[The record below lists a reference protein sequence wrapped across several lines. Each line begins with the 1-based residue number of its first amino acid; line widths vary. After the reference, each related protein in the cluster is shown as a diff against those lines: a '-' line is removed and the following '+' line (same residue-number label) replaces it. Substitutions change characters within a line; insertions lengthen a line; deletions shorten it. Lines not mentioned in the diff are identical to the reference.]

1 MPLQMTVERTIGS
14 YKIQV
19 TGKREELGEMLGV
32 LDEVADEIAK
42 ARQPPVQ
49 ATQPIYSQ
57 AEIPSISR
65 SRKLSEAIS
74 DLFNADWGAS
84 PRGISE
90 VKDALAT
97 NGLIYP
103 LTTLS
108 GTLLGL
114 TKRGLLRRIKTSD
127 GYRYVRG
134 ANL

>member
-14 YKIQV
+14 YKVQV
-19 TGKREELGEMLGV
+19 TGRREELDEILEV
-32 LDEVADEIAK
+32 LDDVADEIAK
-42 ARQPPVQ
+42 TKQPSTQ

-65 SRKLSEAIS
+65 SKKLSEAIS
-74 DLFNADWGAS
+74 DLFKADWGAS
-84 PRGISE
+84 PKGISE

-103 LTTLS
+103 LTSLS